1 VSAVIRR
8 SEDPYLLLE
17 MTALK
22 LLELDASVSIDE
34 LLSGDYSEPEKRV
47 STIQKVSAPKV
58 LKPDEKQTVESV
70 PETISREN
78 KVSADAAP
86 APVLD
91 SVEPKKEDA
100 NTPLPT
106 LSIESIHEHWPAI
119 MEKIH
124 LKKPSIGAVLEGCRP
139 LKISGNII
147 LIQAFGKSG
156 FNLKMIEKG
165 IAIVEEILA
174 EILHQSL
181 KIKFIQDG
189 GVRPSANIADSNH
202 EKTQPHPDDE
212 NTLNRIVE
220 LFDGEILH

>member
-1 VSAVIRR
+1 
-8 SEDPYLLLE
+8 
-17 MTALK
+17 
-22 LLELDASVSIDE
+22 
-34 LLSGDYSEPEKRV
+34 
-47 STIQKVSAPKV
+47 
-58 LKPDEKQTVESV
+58 
-70 PETISREN
+70 
-78 KVSADAAP
+78 
-86 APVLD
+86 
-91 SVEPKKEDA
+91 
-100 NTPLPT
+100 
-106 LSIESIHEHWPAI
+106 

-147 LIQAFGKSG
+147 LIQAFGKSE
-156 FNLKMIEKG
+156 FNIKIIEKG

-189 GVRPSANIADSNH
+189 GVKPSENIADSNH
-202 EKTQPHPDDE
+202 EKPQPHPDDE